1 MDLPIALGID
11 LEIFAKLGI
20 ALLLSLPLALNREA
34 AQRAAGL
41 RTFTLVAVTAC
52 GFCLIGERFL
62 ENINANARL
71 MQGVIGGLGFLGGGA
86 ILKHQG
92 EVQGLATAAAIWS
105 SGVIGVA
112 CAYGEWEVGFVLM
125 VVNFAVLWV
134 GKKLK
139 RTLNGEDE
147 DPRPNV
153 D

>member
-1 MDLPIALGID
+1 MAFSID

-20 ALLLSLPLALNREA
+20 ALVLSLPLALNREA

-41 RTFTLVAVTAC
+41 RTFTLVAVTSC

-62 ENINANARL
+62 EDMDANSRL

-92 EVQGLATAAAIWS
+92 EVRGLATAAAIWS

-112 CAYGEWEVGFVLM
+112 SAYGEWEVGLVLM
-125 VVNFAVLWV
+125 LVNFGVLC
-134 GKKLK
+134 GGEKLK
-139 RTLNGEDE
+139 DSINGEDE
-147 DPRPNV
+147 DGRPNV

>member
-1 MDLPIALGID
+1 MNPILPFGID

-20 ALLLSLPLALNREA
+20 ALVLSLPLALNREA

-52 GFCLIGERFL
+52 GFCIVGERFL
-62 ENINANARL
+62 ENLNANARL

-105 SGVIGVA
+105 SGVLGVA
-112 CAYGEWEVGFVLM
+112 CAYGEWEVGFALM
-125 VVNFAVLWV
+125 IVNFGVLWT
-134 GKKLK
+134 GGKLK
-139 RTLNGEDE
+139 RTLANHSD
-147 DPRPNV
+147 DDRPNV